1 MYSIINTS
9 STTEN
14 YKLIVYPKPAK
25 SNITIDII
33 GDDILNNKELV
44 IYNIL
49 GEHIYTTETV
59 ANTSINLDVN
69 SWKPGVYSIVVKM
82 KDNNLRYRFIVE

>member
-1 MYSIINTS
+1 MILRYILDLFSSIPIA
-9 STTEN
+9 
-14 YKLIVYPKPAK
+14 IPI
-25 SNITIDII
+25 ITIDII
-33 GDDILNNKELV
+33 GDDILNNRELV

-59 ANTSINLDVN
+59 ANTSINLDVS